1 LRIEDFHIHLKL
13 KKEYDQI
20 THSVQARGV
29 IYTLLKLSDKQKR
42 KGVITIST
50 GYFAYTLCYFG
61 KKFGIPVT
69 VVMPKSTTDEN
80 VNKCRELSASVTV
93 CGSNMVDL
101 HKFAL
106 HIAMTKGLFYLDR
119 YSFFNKNFN

>member
-1 LRIEDFHIHLKL
+1 M
-13 KKEYDQI
+13 
-20 THSVQARGV
+20 HSVQARGV

-42 KGVITIST
+42 KGVIAIST
-50 GYFAYTLCYFG
+50 GYFVYILCYFG

-69 VVMPKSTTDEN
+69 VVMPKSTTDEK
-80 VNKCRELSASVTV
+80 VNKCRELSASVIV
-93 CGSNMVDL
+93 YGNDIVDL

-119 YSFFNKNFN
+119 YSFLNKNLN